1 MGKLYIA
8 MYHYVR
14 DIKNSRYPKIK
25 GLDVSLFKKQL
36 EFFKSNFEIV
46 TMEQVLL
53 AVEGRGGGINYRR
66 MLYYLHLMMDI

>member
-53 AVEGRGGGINYRR
+53 AVEGRGGV
-66 MLYYLHLMMDI
+66 